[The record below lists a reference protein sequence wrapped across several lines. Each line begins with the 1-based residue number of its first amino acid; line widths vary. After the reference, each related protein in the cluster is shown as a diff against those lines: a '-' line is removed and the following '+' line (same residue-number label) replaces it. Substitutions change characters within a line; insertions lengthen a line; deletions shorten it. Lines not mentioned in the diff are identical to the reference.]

1 MCHQKLTEYLITKL
15 KLLAPGLQFSNKLPF
30 HSKKHVE
37 VKNTREI
44 TIQEKNKQDIFSSIL
59 GKLWAVLILYHAFAL
74 WLHSS

>member
-15 KLLAPGLQFSNKLPF
+15 KLLAPGLNKLPF